1 MDQTSR
7 ILSLRDVASQIN
19 SGGDLAT
26 VLQHLIAA
34 ACRHANWA
42 LGSIMS
48 IDAAHGFA
56 HVIVRHDPTLI
67 HRDLPDRWELATSP
81 SLIEPTEKLR
91 TCRASTRP
99 APLSNSSHCCTWPLS
114 ELTNA

>member
-1 MDQTSR
+1 LDQKSR

-19 SGGDLAT
+19 SGGDLTT

-42 LGSIMS
+42 LGSIMG
-48 IDAAHGFA
+48 IDAAHGYA

-67 HRDLPDRWELATSP
+67 QRDLPDRWELATSP
-81 SLIEPTEKLR
+81 SLIALQRNEPVYLR
-91 TCRASTRP
+91 DARKRGVSRLPQGGLRA
-99 APLSNSSHCCTWPLS
+99 
-114 ELTNA
+114 